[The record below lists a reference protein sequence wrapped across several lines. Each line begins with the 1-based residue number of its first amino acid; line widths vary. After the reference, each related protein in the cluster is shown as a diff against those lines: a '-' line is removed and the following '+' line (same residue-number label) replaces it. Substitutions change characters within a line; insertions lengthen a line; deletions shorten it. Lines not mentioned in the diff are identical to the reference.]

1 MKAFNHKGQFS
12 ALNHRHF
19 LLMKNSSA
27 VLSKHPAPRIRSA
40 RTERLG
46 YILFENQ
53 TTTVPCRVREFSPAG
68 AVLTMDG
75 WMGVPGNFS
84 LFVDPERSKY
94 ACKVVSQRGNSARVS
109 FAA

>member
-1 MKAFNHKGQFS
+1 MNTKPVTS
-12 ALNHRHF
+12 
-19 LLMKNSSA
+19 
-27 VLSKHPAPRIRSA
+27 SKHPARRIRSA

-53 TTTVPCRVREFSPAG
+53 TATVPCRVREFTQEG

-75 WMGVPGNFS
+75 WMGVPGSFS
-84 LFVDPERSKY
+84 LFVDPERSRY

>member
-1 MKAFNHKGQFS
+1 MNKTAIAK
-12 ALNHRHF
+12 
-19 LLMKNSSA
+19 
-27 VLSKHPAPRIRSA
+27 SKQPVPRIRSA

-53 TTTVPCRVREFSPAG
+53 AARVPCRVREFSPAG

-75 WMGVPGNFS
+75 WMGVPEKFS
-84 LFVDPERSKY
+84 LFVDPERSRY
-94 ACKVVSQRGNSARVS
+94 ACKVISQRGNSARVC

>member
-1 MKAFNHKGQFS
+1 MNTKPVTS
-12 ALNHRHF
+12 
-19 LLMKNSSA
+19 
-27 VLSKHPAPRIRSA
+27 SKHPAPRIRSA

-53 TTTVPCRVREFSPAG
+53 TATVPCRVREFTQEG

-75 WMGVPGNFS
+75 WMGVPGSFS
-84 LFVDPERSKY
+84 LFVDPERSRY

>member
-1 MKAFNHKGQFS
+1 MNIETSQPSKRRTPAF
-12 ALNHRHF
+12 
-19 LLMKNSSA
+19 
-27 VLSKHPAPRIRSA
+27 RSG

-53 TTTVPCRVREFSPAG
+53 SAKVPCRVREFDRNG

-75 WMGVPGNFS
+75 WMGVPKSFS
-84 LFVDPERSKY
+84 LFVDPERSKFT
-94 ACKVVSQRGNSARVS
+94 CKVISQRGNSARVK

>member
-1 MKAFNHKGQFS
+1 
-12 ALNHRHF
+12 
-19 LLMKNSSA
+19 MKNNS
-27 VLSKHPAPRIRSA
+27 VTRTNHQAPRLRSA

-53 TTTVPCRVREFSPAG
+53 TATVPCRVRDFTQEG

-75 WMGVPGNFS
+75 WMGVPGSFS
-84 LFVDPERSKY
+84 LFVDPEHSRY
-94 ACKVVSQRGNSARVS
+94 RCTVISQRGNSARVS

>member
-1 MKAFNHKGQFS
+1 MKTNTAKMAS
-12 ALNHRHF
+12 
-19 LLMKNSSA
+19 
-27 VLSKHPAPRIRSA
+27 HPARRIRSA

-53 TTTVPCRVREFSPAG
+53 TATVPCRVREFSQEG

-75 WMGVPGNFS
+75 WMGVPGQFS
-84 LFVDPERSKY
+84 LFVDPERSRFS
-94 ACKVVSQRGNSARVS
+94 CKVVSQKGNSARVK